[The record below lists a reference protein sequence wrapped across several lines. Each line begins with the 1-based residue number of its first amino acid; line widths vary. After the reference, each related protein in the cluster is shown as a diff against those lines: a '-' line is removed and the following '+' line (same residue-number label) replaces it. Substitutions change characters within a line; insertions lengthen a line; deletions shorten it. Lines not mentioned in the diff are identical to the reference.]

1 MVAESTRRLDAL
13 AKVTGQ
19 ARYAADL
26 RFPNMVHVKVLYS
39 THPHARIRKVD
50 TSQALEVPGVL
61 AALTARDLPGIPSRE
76 KERPILARDRVR
88 YLGDGVAITVA
99 EDETAAQEALERI
112 FVEYDVLPAVFD
124 PEEALQ
130 AGAPELHPG
139 GNLVCHFKVRHGDP
153 EKGFAAADVI
163 LERTYRTHRVYHAA
177 LEPEAAVAIP
187 EAGGGVTIYCP
198 TKSPFN
204 LRRIVAEALALPLNQ
219 VRVVEATIGGSF
231 GGKDYDMAVIAGR
244 AALAALVTGR
254 PARLVVTREE
264 SLRESTKRHPYVLH
278 YKVGAKRDGTLVAMT
293 IRGIT
298 DAGAYASK
306 TPLVAWRSTVEAAG
320 PYVIA
325 NVHTDIVA
333 AFTNNMPS
341 DALRGFGS
349 PQVNLAVEL
358 LMDEL
363 AGELG
368 LDPLELRRKNG
379 YRDGSEAVT
388 GQILRD
394 VSLEECLDRVAE
406 ATGWYQKR
414 EAYARQSG
422 PRRRGIGLA
431 CSFRGSCFGA
441 GGEGLDAAGAMIN
454 VERDG
459 SINVSSGICEV
470 GQGSRTAFAR
480 IIAEILGV
488 DPAGIHFSPVDSA
501 RVVDSGPTVAS
512 RGTVVG
518 GHAVRLAA
526 EQVRRVMAGVAAE
539 ILEVPE
545 DEVEFAGGA
554 VYSRRQQGRRLPFP
568 ELANTCLSRGLTLYG
583 YGWYKIPD
591 LHWDREQGQGEA
603 YFSYVYAASVAEVEV
618 DLETGKVEVLNYTAA
633 HDVGNALNPAAVA
646 GQIAGGCAMGIGYAL
661 LESAEPYQGELAS
674 SNFDTY
680 LLPTA
685 LDTGT
690 IKPIIVEHADPL
702 GPLGAR
708 GLGEPATQIVAPA
721 IINAICQATG
731 GRLYELPAGLEQV
744 LQAAGKREGGRGDV

>member
-1 MVAESTRRLDAL
+1 MVATSTRRLDAL
-13 AKVTGQ
+13 AKVTGR

-26 RFPNMVHVKVLYS
+26 QFPNMVHVKVLYS
-39 THPHARIRKVD
+39 PHPHARIRRID
-50 TSQALEVPGVL
+50 TDQAKEIPGVL
-61 AALTARDLPGIPSRE
+61 AVLTAADLPGIPSRE

-99 EDETAAQEALERI
+99 EDEMVAKEALERI
-112 FVEYDVLPAVFD
+112 IVEYDVLPAVFD
-124 PEEALQ
+124 PEEALRP
-130 AGAPELHPG
+130 GAPELHPG
-139 GNLVCHFKVRHGDP
+139 GNHVCHFRVRHGDT
-153 EKGFAAADVI
+153 ETGFAAADVI
-163 LERTYRTHRVYHAA
+163 LEQTYRTHRVYHAA
-177 LEPEAAVAIP
+177 LEPEAAVAVP
-187 EAGGGVTIYCP
+187 EADGSLSIYCP
-198 TKSPFN
+198 TKNLFN
-204 LRRIVAEALALPLNQ
+204 LRRIVAEALAWPLNK
-219 VRVVEATIGGSF
+219 VRIVESTIGGSF

-244 AALAALVTGR
+244 VALAALATGR

-264 SLRESTKRHPYVLH
+264 SLKESTKRHPYILN

-293 IRGIT
+293 IKGIT

-320 PYVIA
+320 PYVIPHVA
-325 NVHTDIVA
+325 TDIIA

-341 DALRGFGS
+341 DSLRGFGS

-368 LDPLELRRKNG
+368 LDPLELRLKNG
-379 YRDGSEAVT
+379 YRDGTEAVT
-388 GQILRD
+388 GQVLRD
-394 VSLEECLDRVAE
+394 VSLEECLHKVAA
-406 ATGWYQKR
+406 ATGWRQKR
-414 EAYARQSG
+414 ALYARQKG
-422 PRRRGIGLA
+422 TRRRGIGLA

-441 GGEGLDAAGAMIN
+441 GGEGLDAAGAMVN

-459 SINVSSGICEV
+459 SINAASGICEV
-470 GQGSRTAFAR
+470 GQGSWTAFAR
-480 IIAEILGV
+480 IIGEILGV

-518 GHAVRLAA
+518 GNAVRLAA
-526 EQVRRVMAGVAAE
+526 EEIRRTMAGVAAE
-539 ILEVPE
+539 ILSVPVE
-545 DEVEFAGGA
+545 DIDFGGGY
-554 VYSRRQQGRRLPFP
+554 VFSRRRPDRRLAFP
-568 ELANTCLSRGLTLYG
+568 ELANTCLSRGLTLFG

-591 LHWDREQGQGEA
+591 LTWDFERGQGEA
-603 YFSYVYAASVAEVEV
+603 YFNYVYAASIAEVEV
-618 DLETGKVEVLNYTAA
+618 DLETGKVDVLHYTAA

-646 GQIAGGCAMGIGYAL
+646 GQIAGGGAMGIGYAL
-661 LESAEPYQGELAS
+661 LESAEPHQGELS
-674 SNFDTY
+674 NLNFDNY

-690 IKPIIVEHADPL
+690 ITPLIIEHRDPL

-721 IINAICQATG
+721 IINAICQAIG
-731 GRLYELPAGLEQV
+731 RRLYNLPAGLEQV
-744 LQAAGKREGGRGDV
+744 LAAVRKQEGEREDV